1 MATAAADDG
10 AAPLA
15 GQSAAA
21 ATTEDAPRHHPDTWR
36 NVLIYVAAAGHTR
49 EAARATLATPDLRHD
64 PELLSR
70 IVHVATREKR
80 CYEWC
85 PPGCF
90 PKPGLTLLDN
100 AVKRDNTARAAELLA
115 ACPTPAFRR
124 ELLEHHEALHRGG
137 RRFGRSA
144 AMVRCL
150 LDAGAN
156 PAAVGA
162 ADIQSIVSA
171 GNTAVLAELLP
182 ALGSAEERRELVRNQ
197 LVWATSGA
205 MAQLLLDNG
214 ADVHA
219 VNNERWG
226 GSDAFYF
233 AAQGDSPEVMDVLL
247 AALGSAEARR
257 ETINRVDADGHTLLM
272 TVQRRNSDEVALQ
285 LMARL
290 IAAGADVNLTDRG
303 GHDAVWHEVFW
314 DKSVRISTLLAAL
327 GSDDARWAS
336 VNRADAHGRTPL
348 MYARSP
354 AVAQALLD
362 AGADVN
368 AVVAPGR
375 NEDEQGRTPL
385 MYACSPLMYACSLAV
400 AQALLAAGADVSAID
415 SEGHDAVWHAAAQ
428 GDDEAKG
435 LVSTLLV
442 ALGSDDARR
451 ASWNQKD
458 EQARSLLT
466 RACKYN
472 SDGAQAL
479 LVAGADVN
487 SDAVLYA
494 AQNER
499 RGGNLVSTLLAALG
513 SDDAR
518 RAAANVTD
526 EFGCTP
532 LMHACERSYAVA
544 RLLLSAGADVNAVDN
559 EGHDAVWYA
568 AEDRRR
574 RDKPEH
580 DDLVFVLLAALGSDD
595 ARRAS
600 LDRVDARGRTI
611 LMDVISSEAIIALLA
626 AGVDL
631 QRLDWAARTEAALD
645 DDDYYDAWAWTFPD
659 VLMAL
664 DPEARHQQLRAN
676 SCQFLRLA
684 QRYGHDC
691 TTLKRLLDMGADVRA
706 VDAAGHDIFWH
717 VAQKRYGS
725 SGFCLLLDALGSVE
739 ERRRVMQ
746 RPDVVAAGL
755 DREYTASRDS

>member
-1 MATAAADDG
+1 ME
-10 AAPLA
+10 
-15 GQSAAA
+15 AAA
-21 ATTEDAPRHHPDTWR
+21 AASGAPAAVESVPRHHPDTWR
-36 NVLIYVAAAGHTR
+36 NVLLFMAASGYTH
-49 EAARATLATPDLRHD
+49 EAARATIATPDLRHD
-64 PELLSR
+64 AELLSR
-70 IVHVATREKR
+70 VARVAPR
-80 CYEWC
+80 RQ
-85 PPGCF
+85 PGR
-90 PKPGLTLLDN
+90 TLLR
-100 AVKRDNTARAAELLA
+100 AAIERDDVARVAELLA

-137 RRFGRSA
+137 YRFGRSA

-162 ADIQSIVSA
+162 AEIQSIVSA

-182 ALGSAEERRELVRNQ
+182 ALGSEERRGLLREQ

-219 VNNERWG
+219 VSNERFG
-226 GSDAFYF
+226 RDAFYF

-257 ETINRVDADGHTLLM
+257 ETINRVDADGRTLLM
-272 TVQRRNSDEVALQ
+272 NIQYGSDEVALH
-285 LMARL
+285 L
-290 IAAGADVNLTDRG
+290 IAAGADVSYTDHE

-314 DKSVRISTLLAAL
+314 DKSVRVVTFLAAL
-327 GSDDARWAS
+327 GSDARWAS

-348 MYARSP
+348 MYARSL

-385 MYACSPLMYACSLAV
+385 MYACSPVWYSCSLAV

-435 LVSTLLV
+435 LMSTLLA

-458 EQARSLLT
+458 EQARSLLS

-487 SDAVLYA
+487 PDAVLYA

-499 RGGNLVSTLLAALG
+499 SDGNLVSTLLAALG

-532 LMHACERSYAVA
+532 LMHACERSIAVA

-568 AEDRRR
+568 VAEDRRE
-574 RDKPEH
+574 RDEKEH
-580 DDLVFVLLAALGSDD
+580 DDLVSVLLAALGSDD

-611 LMDVISSEAIIALLA
+611 LMDVTNGEAIIALLA

-631 QRLDWAARTEAALD
+631 QRLDWVARTEAALD
-645 DDDYYDAWAWTFPD
+645 DDDHYDAWAWTFPD

-676 SCQFLRLA
+676 SCMFLRLA

-706 VDAAGHDIFWH
+706 VDAAGHDIFWY
-717 VAQKRYGS
+717 VARNHYGS
-725 SGFCLLLDALGSVE
+725 SGFCMLLDALGSVE
-739 ERRRVMQ
+739 DRRRVMQ